1 MPKKEEGSAAR
12 TALYRKYR
20 PNALKD
26 VVGQAQVTDVLVR
39 SLQQGKIA
47 HAYLLTGPRGVGK
60 TSIARILAH
69 EINNLPYGGEQTHLD
84 IIEIDAASNNGVDDV
99 RDLREKVQ
107 LAPISAAK
115 KVYII
120 DEVHMLSKPAFNA
133 LLKTLEEPPAHVVFI
148 LATTD
153 LHKVP
158 ATIISR
164 TQHFSFHSI
173 SPADLT
179 GQLKTIAKSEGMKIT
194 DDAIGAIATRGD
206 GSFRDS
212 ISLLDQLSSFADDK
226 EGITLDLVQ
235 STLGLPPRQAVDNL
249 LDAVRNRDIAAVI
262 TELDTLEK
270 SGIQPA
276 ILADQLIRNL
286 RDKLADSPQSV
297 TLLDSLLEVSLS
309 SQPQLKILT
318 ILVAAAKPKAA
329 STAATKPRPARPT
342 VLEAPVIIVE
352 QVKPFA
358 SSPPKSSET
367 ASRRVSVEHASA
379 ETRAADVS
387 SDLVDERLDTGSTP
401 AGGDGMRG
409 SAQNSSSETK
419 ILGADTPAGPAG
431 SELRGNSKG
440 ISDDASGVKN
450 NVTDFNWT
458 KVIEYARKNLVAL
471 YSVLSRCDAELDGDK
486 LTIYAIRKFNKI
498 KLDESKYQT
507 QLHEALSAAG
517 YGGLDVVIV
526 AERKA
531 PADEQVAKV
540 AAMMG
545 GGEEVPLP
553 AESSEE

>member
-69 EINNLPYGGEQTHLD
+69 EINQLPYGGEETHLD
-84 IIEIDAASNNGVDDV
+84 IIEIDAASNNGVEDV
-99 RDLREKVQ
+99 RDLRDKVQ
-107 LAPISAAK
+107 LTPIAAAK

-164 TQHFSFHSI
+164 TQHFAFHSI
-173 SPADLT
+173 TPADLSK
-179 GQLKTIAKSEGMKIT
+179 QLKSIAKSEKMTIS
-194 DDAIGAIATRGD
+194 DEAIDAIATRGD

-235 STLGLPPRQAVDNL
+235 STLGLPARQAVDDL
-249 LDAVRNRDIAAVI
+249 LKSVDDHDVPAVI
-262 TELDTLEK
+262 SKLDSLEK
-270 SGIQPA
+270 TGIQPA
-276 ILADQLIRNL
+276 ILADQLIRAL
-286 RDKLADSPQSV
+286 RDQLAQQPQAV
-297 TLLDSLLEVSLS
+297 VLLDALLEVASS

-318 ILVAAAKPKAA
+318 TLVAAAKPKTAA
-329 STAATKPRPARPT
+329 ATATKPKPQPT

-352 QVKPFA
+352 KVASDLAASGSPRVSPARVTSGWAAPA
-358 SSPPKSSET
+358 SSELEEGANRSAGPET
-367 ASRRVSVEHASA
+367 
-379 ETRAADVS
+379 
-387 SDLVDERLDTGSTP
+387 SDLRSE
-401 AGGDGMRG
+401 AYDG
-409 SAQNSSSETK
+409 
-419 ILGADTPAGPAG
+419 
-431 SELRGNSKG
+431 
-440 ISDDASGVKN
+440 SGVEKT
-450 NVTDFNWT
+450 VKDFDWK
-458 KVIEYARKNLVAL
+458 KVIDYIRENQVAL
-471 YSVLSRCDAELDGDK
+471 YSVLSKCDVTLDGSE
-486 LTIYAIRKFNKI
+486 LTIYAIRKFNKT
-498 KLDESKYQT
+498 KLDEPKYLT
-507 QLHEALSAAG
+507 LLHEALEAAG
-517 YGGLDVVIV
+517 YNGLTIHTLPTSKPLED
-526 AERKA
+526 ERLR
-531 PADEQVAKV
+531 KV

-545 GGEEVPLP
+545 GGQEVPV
-553 AESSEE
+553 EEQ